1 MAKRFVSRNLTNTR
15 YKTIVLNGS
24 GNTGPTA
31 QVAISGIVSDFEALE
46 KTNVV
51 VSSTTDGINVF
62 LWGTPIFIG
71 NTYVFIVQS
80 SDENAGFNYQLVTVG
95 NS

>member
-1 MAKRFVSRNLTNTR
+1 MAKRFVSRNLTNSR

-31 QVAISGIVSDFEALE
+31 TVTISGVVSDFEALD

-51 VSSTTDGINVF
+51 VSSTTSGINVF
-62 LWGTPIFIG
+62 LGGSPVFIG
-71 NTYVFIVQS
+71 NTYVFTVQS
-80 SDENAGFNYQLVTVG
+80 SEVNAGFSYQLVTVG